1 MGLAVR
7 TDVTTYSSGRP
18 HPVSRQCNFL
28 NLNGVAHAHV
38 RSNIRRNDMTN
49 AKPNRRIAVFGTG
62 VNRRELDRAVS
73 RPPRD

>member
-28 NLNGVAHAHV
+28 NLNDVAYAHI
-38 RSNIRRNDMTN
+38 RSNIGEMT
-49 AKPNRRIAVFGTG
+49 
-62 VNRRELDRAVS
+62 
-73 RPPRD
+73 